1 MKTTPKIT
9 PFLWFNS
16 NAEEAMNYYVSLFKD
31 SKIISVSRYGEGAP
45 FSKGTLMTGEFLLA
59 GQKFLALN
67 GGPQFKFTEAI
78 SFLVDCETQREID
91 EMWNKLSADG
101 EESMCGWVKDKFGL
115 WWQVVPPIL
124 GQLLSDKDGAKAGRV
139 MQAMMKMK
147 KIIIQDL
154 VDAANSK
161 HLL

>member
-1 MKTTPKIT
+1 MKTTSKIT
-9 PFLWFNS
+9 PFLWFNN

-31 SKIISVSRYGEGAP
+31 SKIINISRYGEGAP
-45 FSKGTLMTGEFLLA
+45 FPKGTLMTGEFLLA

-78 SFLVDCETQREID
+78 SFLIDCETQREID
-91 EMWNKLSADG
+91 EMWNKLSAGG

-124 GQLLSDKDGAKAGRV
+124 GQLLSDKDGSKAGRV
-139 MQAMMKMK
+139 MQSMMKMK

-161 HLL
+161 